1 MQSKDKA
8 MNDLDQALAEISV
21 IRSQMS
27 RSIEFRGVGPVTVA
41 LTGALALVAA
51 KLQSVWLPDP
61 RGSLALYLVLWVT
74 TAALSIVLIG
84 FETVTR
90 SRRVHSG
97 LAQEMILTAVEQFLP
112 ALAAGVL
119 VTATLLLAAPDHL
132 AILPGLWQIF
142 FSLGIFA
149 SLRFL
154 PRSIFAV
161 GLWYLATGLTCV
173 AFAQG
178 DWAFLPWA
186 MGIPFG
192 LGQFLGAGL
201 LQLHAASQ

>member
-1 MQSKDKA
+1 

-27 RSIEFRGVGPVTVA
+27 RSIEFRGLGPVTVA

-51 KLQSVWLPDP
+51 KVQSLWLPDP
-61 RGSLALYLVLWVT
+61 GGNLDLYLALWIA
-74 TAALSIVLIG
+74 TAALSIALIG
-84 FETVTR
+84 VETVTR

-112 ALAAGVL
+112 ALAAGIL
-119 VTATLLLAAPDHL
+119 VTATLLLAAPGNL
-132 AILPGLWQIF
+132 AMVPGLWQIF

-149 SLRFL
+149 SSRFL
-154 PRSIFAV
+154 PRAIFAV
-161 GLWYLATGLTCV
+161 GVWYMATGLICL

-192 LGQFLGAGL
+192 VGQFLAAGL
-201 LQLHAASQ
+201 LQLNAAPQ